1 MAVDCQSIS
10 DLTQSTTPV
19 TLHSC
24 CVGSPKRARC
34 GWRNDCRQIEQS
46 ARLIDDAIHLVEQG
60 GDHLYMPELL
70 RMKGRVLATLPEP
83 KAEQAEAYFMQSLD
97 LSRRNGAKAWELRA
111 AVDLAGFVA
120 ERGRRDE
127 AKRLL
132 QSVLEGFAEGSE
144 TEDIRIG
151 NELLRM
157 LSAPSS

>member
-1 MAVDCQSIS
+1 MA
-10 DLTQSTTPV
+10 L
-19 TLHSC
+19 
-24 CVGSPKRARC
+24 G
-34 GWRNDCRQIEQS
+34 QIEQS
-46 ARLIDDAIHLVEQG
+46 ARLIDDAIRLVEQG

-70 RMKGRVLATLPEP
+70 RMKGRVLLALPEP
-83 KAEQAEAYFMQSLD
+83 KAEQAEAHLTKSLD

-111 AVDLAGFVA
+111 AVDLAGFIA

-127 AKRLL
+127 ANELL
-132 QSVLEGFAEGSE
+132 QSVLKGFAEGSD